1 MILKIKY
8 ALLFVLTIF
17 CLQVGL
23 PQVIKGNVYD
33 NRTKE
38 KLFFANLTFTDS
50 LNEKVSCVTD
60 FDGAYSIDVKKFG
73 IYRVS
78 IQYIGYYP
86 KDTLIL
92 FTEND
97 ISTFD
102 FKLDLDEINAAGYYI
117 LITEKPYQSGDL
129 TMTQNQYKVMP
140 ASFQDPAR
148 ILIKYP
154 GFSTPN
160 DGANAIIFRGMPP
173 ETARWQLFGADIVN
187 PNHLS
192 NAGTANDLATG
203 NAGGVNALSGSVLDY
218 YHFEANPADIS
229 YADVMSGVSNM
240 KMAPKINSFV
250 DINLIGL
257 EAGINIS
264 NPNPM
269 AKFRKNAYVA
279 YRYSFVGLL
288 HKLGINFGNEKIGYQ
303 DLSMNAELYRDDRRS
318 FKAFATFGSSSNIFQ
333 SVAKGDSITRFKDIQ
348 DITFKSDL
356 GIGGFQ
362 FTYEKNKRIFQTT
375 IISSFRRNIRKENTN
390 PYYADS
396 LKISKITSNN
406 QKEELISTHTSYIIN
421 KTDAQVVYGLRMN
434 ASINDNI
441 NSLNSKYST
450 IFTVYPY
457 LKFVKE
463 FSEQLNYR
471 AGLAAYYDSATS
483 EWTAEPSLGGSY
495 KFSPYSKV
503 EFDYRYSSIQN
514 YLSIRN
520 VSWIHAASRPK
531 SHNVQLN
538 FQNNKKDRQFRTSV
552 FYHFITDINNFAVEG
567 STTGGHFSLFNG
579 AFLGYDLLSNA
590 TKLISIG
597 TASAKVYGWDFYFQ
611 NQTPISDDKLIYTI
625 NGSIFDS
632 KYALSSDKNTYF
644 DARYNFGYTA
654 NALLSYFINVKGLT
668 KSRKYIISVSHHLR
682 GGEREQKLV
691 SDPEFPNSTVYD
703 FESLYQNT
711 LRPFHRTDLRIV
723 YSSSKIG
730 GKKTHR
736 WSFDIQNLLN
746 RENDG
751 FRYYDPL
758 LKTVLLQ
765 KQLGLIPVLSYRLE
779 W

>member
-1 MILKIKY
+1 M
-8 ALLFVLTIF
+8 
-17 CLQVGL
+17 
-23 PQVIKGNVYD
+23 
-33 NRTKE
+33 
-38 KLFFANLTFTDS
+38 
-50 LNEKVSCVTD
+50 VS
-60 FDGAYSIDVKKFG
+60 SQEI
-73 IYRVS
+73 
-78 IQYIGYYP
+78 
-86 KDTLIL
+86 KDTI
-92 FTEND
+92 
-97 ISTFD
+97 
-102 FKLDLDEINAAGYYI
+102 INVKPTLVPGI
-117 LITEKPYQSGDL
+117 IITEKPYHSGDL

-229 YADVMSGVSNM
+229 FSNLMSGVSNM
-240 KMAPKINSFV
+240 KMAPRINSFV

-288 HKLGINFGNEKIGYQ
+288 NKLGIDFGNEKIGYQ

-318 FKAFATFGSSSNIFQ
+318 FKAFTTLGSSSNIFQ

-348 DITFKSDL
+348 DITFKSNL
-356 GIGGFQ
+356 GIAGLQ
-362 FTYEKNKRIFQTT
+362 FTYENNKKIFQTT
-375 IISSFRRNIRKENTN
+375 MISSMRRNIRNENTN

-396 LKISKITSNN
+396 LRISKNTSNN
-406 QKEELISTHTSYIIN
+406 QKEDLISTHTTFTVN
-421 KTDAQVVYGLRMN
+421 KSDVQVVYGLRMN
-434 ASINDNI
+434 ASLNDNI

-457 LKFVKE
+457 IKYIKDVGE
-463 FSEQLNYR
+463 RLNYR
-471 AGLAAYYDSATS
+471 AGLATFYDSATG
-483 EWTAEPSLGGSY
+483 EWTAEPALGGAY
-495 KFSPYSKV
+495 KFSQNSKV

-514 YLSIRN
+514 YLSVRN
-520 VSWIHAASRPK
+520 VNWNHTASRPK

-538 FQNNKKDRQFRTSV
+538 FQNNKRERQFRTSV
-552 FYHFITDINNFAVEG
+552 FYHFITDINNFAIDG
-567 STTGGHFSLFNG
+567 SSTGGHFSLFNG
-579 AFLGYDLLSNA
+579 AFLGYDLLRNA
-590 TKLISIG
+590 TKLVSIG
-597 TASAKVYGWDFYFQ
+597 TANAKVYGWDFYFE
-611 NQTPISDDKLIYTI
+611 NQTHISDNKLIYSI

-632 KYALSSDKNTYF
+632 KYSLPSDKNTYF

-654 NALLSYFINVKGLT
+654 NALLSYFINVKGLK
-668 KSRKYIISVSHHLR
+668 KSRKYIISVSHHVR

-703 FESLYQNT
+703 FESPYQNS
-711 LRPFHRTDLRIV
+711 LRPFYRTDLRIV
-723 YSSSKIG
+723 YSSIKIG
-730 GKKTHR
+730 SKKTHR
-736 WSFDIQNLLN
+736 WSLDIQNLLN

-758 LKTVLLQ
+758 LKSVLLQ
-765 KQLGLIPVLSYRLE
+765 KQLGLVPVLSYRLE